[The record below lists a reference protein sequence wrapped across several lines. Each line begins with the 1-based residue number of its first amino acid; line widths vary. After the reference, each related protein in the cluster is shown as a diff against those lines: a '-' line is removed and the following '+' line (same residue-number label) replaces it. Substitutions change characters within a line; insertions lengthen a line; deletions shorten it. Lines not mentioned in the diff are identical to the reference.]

1 MTAKILI
8 GDCRKT
14 LKELPDKSVHC
25 VVTSPPYWG
34 LRSYHLKEW
43 RGGDPDCKHKGSP
56 VCEICGAVEHE
67 LPGGI
72 GLEPTFEEHLKNI
85 VEVFDEVWRVLRDD
99 GTVWLNLGDRYASS
113 SDGVRREAGNGTDG
127 KEQSDLMDHDFLYQ
141 NLCDECVKLLLSRRN
156 LGTGNYPSPVLNDA
170 VEVTNQEHKAIPDD
184 HVANLDSSLSDV
196 KRTSIF
202 QDSLHLTAP
211 SSVVVPGGQESN
223 NLQSSLPLQDVCL
236 PEQSLPPS
244 SSQLKPSTLSD
255 GDDQCVC
262 KACGRG
268 TVGTSPINNSSS
280 SRKHNNLSSEAFGNY
295 TTVNLKP
302 KNLMLMPARIAIAL
316 QDAGWYVR
324 SEIVWFKPNPMPEP
338 VKDRP
343 VSAHEK
349 IFLLSKKPR
358 YYYDA
363 VGVRTPAKHS
373 TIDRVMSE
381 HNKSTVDNRKEYPVE
396 SKATNEPASCKSYR
410 KRFPTK
416 EFNGFRDREFWD
428 NNDIGSNLRNVWQI
442 ATQGF
447 KGAHFATFP
456 FKLVEPCIKA
466 GTSRGGVCG
475 VCGAPYE
482 RVSER
487 TLVPTAKAEKQN
499 VVDERDHQADDNSA
513 SNNRQKDGHIP
524 GWANHYK
531 TIEWKPT
538 CQCTEKSIARPVV
551 LDPFG
556 GSGTVAIVA
565 DYLNCDSVICEFSPE
580 YARMAQD
587 RIEQH
592 MPPLFASSSVE
603 MSTIR

>member
-14 LKELPDKSVHC
+14 LKELPDKSIHC

-67 LPGGI
+67 IPGGI

-85 VEVFDEVWRVLRDD
+85 VEVFDDVWRVLRDD
-99 GTVWLNLGDRYASS
+99 GTVWLNYGDAYATGQYKSMDNKNKKPDAEKATIIDRNDSFRDSRYLG
-113 SDGVRREAGNGTDG
+113 
-127 KEQSDLMDHDFLYQ
+127 Q
-141 NLCDECVKLLLSRRN
+141 NRKI
-156 LGTGNYPSPVLNDA
+156 G
-170 VEVTNQEHKAIPDD
+170 
-184 HVANLDSSLSDV
+184 
-196 KRTSIF
+196 
-202 QDSLHLTAP
+202 
-211 SSVVVPGGQESN
+211 
-223 NLQSSLPLQDVCL
+223 LP
-236 PEQSLPPS
+236 
-244 SSQLKPSTLSD
+244 
-255 GDDQCVC
+255 
-262 KACGRG
+262 
-268 TVGTSPINNSSS
+268 
-280 SRKHNNLSSEAFGNY
+280 
-295 TTVNLKP
+295 TTKP
-302 KNLMLMPARIAIAL
+302 KNLMLMPARITIAL

-324 SEIVWFKPNPMPEP
+324 SEIVWFKPNPLPES

-363 VGVRTPAKHS
+363 IAVRSPAKQS
-373 TIDRVMSE
+373 TIDRVMQESFDE
-381 HNKSTVDNRKEYPVE
+381 QTGGPKDSKTGNRSHRKTLE
-396 SKATNEPASCKSYR
+396 NIR

-416 EFNGFRDREFWD
+416 EVNGFRDREFWD
-428 NNDIGSNLRNVWQI
+428 NNDIGANLRNVWHI
-442 ATQGF
+442 ATQAF
-447 KGAHFATFP
+447 KGVHFATFP

-466 GTSRGGVCG
+466 GTSRKGVCG
-475 VCGAPYE
+475 DCGTPLKRIIESA
-482 RVSER
+482 RGGSVGKSWH
-487 TLVPTAKAEKQN
+487 
-499 VVDERDHQADDNSA
+499 DHIADDVTGQSIDK
-513 SNNRQKDGHIP
+513 NRTKDYQP
-524 GWANHYK
+524 PKSVGW
-531 TIEWKPT
+531 EFD

-565 DYLNCDSVICEFSPE
+565 DYLDCDSVICEFSPE
-580 YARMAQD
+580 YAKMAQD

-603 MSTIR
+603 ISII